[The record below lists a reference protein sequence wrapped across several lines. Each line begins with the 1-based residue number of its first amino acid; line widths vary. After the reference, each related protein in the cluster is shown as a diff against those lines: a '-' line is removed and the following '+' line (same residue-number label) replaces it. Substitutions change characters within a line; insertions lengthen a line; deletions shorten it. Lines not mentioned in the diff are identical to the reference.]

1 MSGAQGRAFAFVFL
15 ATMLLL
21 AAPAWSATRFASP
34 TGDASAAMT
43 CPPGDEC
50 DIQTAV
56 EDPSVDPGDEVI
68 LLPGDYGIGGNSIR
82 PAVAIDLHGTG
93 QPAPRLLST
102 GNGSG
107 VDIDIPGVIVR
118 DLRIEHSSGSGVA
131 LDIQAASTA
140 DRVIASS
147 SSNIACLPALG
158 ALIRDSICHS
168 TAADQAAV
176 RFFYNGTDGPSTA
189 NLINVTAIASTGDS
203 NGIELGTFDVGEQTL
218 NATNVIAAG
227 SGTAPDVAAFDNG
240 TSVTINLEH
249 SNYDTENQGTGTTI
263 TDPGSGTNQIAAPQ
277 FSNPAAG
284 DFHQAP
290 GSPTIDAGTGD
301 PLLGSLDIDGESR
314 TQGAAPDIGADEFA
328 PPGPEPAAN
337 GDRFPP
343 DTKILKGPRKRTEKR
358 KAKFQ
363 FGGSE
368 PGLTFECSL
377 DGKEFKPCASPEKY
391 RSLKRTKHEF
401 VVRSVDAAG
410 NRDPSP
416 ADRKW
421 SIKKKKHQRKK

>member
-1 MSGAQGRAFAFVFL
+1 MLGHGRAFAFVL
-15 ATMLLL
+15 VATMLLL
-21 AAPAWSATRFASP
+21 AAPAWGATRFASP

-43 CPPGDEC
+43 CPPDDEC

-56 EDPSVDPGDEVI
+56 EDPSVDPGDEVV
-68 LLPGDYGIGGNSIR
+68 LLPGDYGIGSNSID
-82 PAVAIDLHGTG
+82 PAVAIDLHGSG
-93 QPAPRLLST
+93 QPVPRILST

-118 DLRIEHSSGSGVA
+118 DLRIEHSGGGGVA

-140 DRVIASS
+140 ERVIASS

-158 ALIRDSICHS
+158 ALIRDSICYS
-168 TAADQAAV
+168 TAPDQAAI

-203 NGIELGTFDVGEQTL
+203 HGIQLGTFDEGEQTL
-218 NATNVIAAG
+218 NATNVIASA
-227 SGTAPDVAAFDNG
+227 SGTAADVAAFNNG

-249 SNYDTENQGTGTTI
+249 SNYDTEDQGTGTTI

-277 FSNPAAG
+277 FLNVAAG
-284 DFHQAP
+284 DFHQVS
-290 GSPTIDAGTGD
+290 GSPTIDAGAGD
-301 PLLGSLDIDGESR
+301 PLLGSADVDGEPR
-314 TQGAAPDIGADEFA
+314 NQGAAPDIGADEFSVPL
-328 PPGPEPAAN
+328 PPSAAN

-377 DGKEFKPCASPEKY
+377 DAKAFKPCSSPEKF

-401 VVRSVDAAG
+401 AVRSVDAAG
-410 NRDPSP
+410 NRDPTP
-416 ADRKW
+416 ADRDWK
-421 SIKKKKHQRKK
+421 IKKPKNGN

>member
-1 MSGAQGRAFAFVFL
+1 MLGHGRAFAFSFL
-15 ATMLLL
+15 VTMLVV
-21 AAPAWSATRFASP
+21 AGPALGATRFASP

-56 EDPSVDPGDEVI
+56 EDPSVDPGDEVV
-68 LLPGDYGIGGNSIR
+68 LLPGDYGIGGNSID
-82 PAVAIDLHGTG
+82 PAVAIDLHGSG
-93 QPAPRLLST
+93 QPAPRILST

-118 DLRIEHSSGSGVA
+118 DLRIEHSGGTGVA

-140 DRVIASS
+140 ERVMASS

-158 ALIRDSICHS
+158 ALIRDSICYS
-168 TAADQAAV
+168 TATDQAAV

-189 NLINVTAIASTGDS
+189 HLINVTAIASAGNS
-203 NGIELGTFDVGEQTL
+203 NGIELGTFDEGEQTL
-218 NATNVIAAG
+218 NATNVIASG
-227 SGTAPDVAAFDNG
+227 SGTAADVAAFNNG

-249 SNYDTENQGTGTTI
+249 SNYDTEDQGTGTTI
-263 TDPGSGTNQIAAPQ
+263 TDPGSGTNQIAPPQ
-277 FSNPAAG
+277 FANAAAG
-284 DFHQAP
+284 DFHQVS
-290 GSPTIDAGTGD
+290 GSPTIDAGAGD
-301 PLLGSLDIDGESR
+301 PALGSADIDGEAR
-314 TQGAAPDIGADEFA
+314 TQGAAPDIGADEFTVPA
-328 PPGPEPAAN
+328 PAAN
-337 GDRFPP
+337 GDNFPP

-377 DGKEFKPCASPEKY
+377 DAKEFKPCSSPKKF

-401 VVRSVDAAG
+401 AVRAVDAAG
-410 NRDPSP
+410 NRDPTP
-416 ADRKW
+416 ADRIWKV
-421 SIKKKKHQRKK
+421 KKKKRKKRK